1 MKDPDFQYIIINKP
15 FGILSQFTPDDA
27 GNLTLK
33 DLKLPITNDVYPIG
47 RLDKDSEGLLILSND
62 KFLVNSLLNPKH
74 KHKRTYL
81 VQLEDKPEAAALK
94 ILEKGVQI
102 KPKDVTITTEPC
114 KVIMMPDDFVIA
126 ERNPPI
132 RKRENIPTSWATIT
146 LTEGKY
152 HQVRKMFA
160 VIGFPVL
167 RLIRIAIEDLK
178 LGDLKPGQ
186 FISINKFG
194 LYRKL
199 RIQIRARRF

>member
-1 MKDPDFQYIIINKP
+1 MKDQDFQYIIINKP
-15 FGILSQFTPDDA
+15 FGILSQFTPDNA
-27 GNLTLK
+27 GNLSLK
-33 DLKLPITNDVYPIG
+33 DLKLPITSDVYPIG

-81 VQLEDKPEAAALK
+81 VQLENTPTLEVLK
-94 ILEKGVQI
+94 KLEKGVQI
-102 KPKDVTITTEPC
+102 KPKELIINTEPC
-114 KVIMMPDDFVIA
+114 KISMMPEDFVMP

-167 RLIRIAIEDLK
+167 RLVRIAIEDLK

-186 FISINKFG
+186 YISLNKFV

-199 RIQIRARRF
+199 KIQIRSRR

>member
-1 MKDPDFQYIIINKP
+1 MKDPEFQYIIINKP
-15 FGILSQFTPDDA
+15 YGILSQFTPDDA

-33 DLKLPITNDVYPIG
+33 DLKLPISNDVYPIG
-47 RLDKDSEGLLILSND
+47 RLDKDSEGLLLLSND
-62 KFLVNSLLNPKH
+62 KYLVNSLLNPKH

-81 VQLEDKPEAAALK
+81 VQLENKPDAAALSV
-94 ILEKGVQI
+94 LEKGVQI
-102 KPKDVTITTEPC
+102 KPKDVTITTEAC
-114 KVIMMPDDFVIA
+114 KVNMMPDDFVLP

-167 RLIRIAIEDLK
+167 RLVRIGIEDLK
-178 LGDLKPGQ
+178 LGDLKPGH
-186 FISINKFG
+186 FISLSKFV

-199 RIQIRARRF
+199 KIQLRSRR